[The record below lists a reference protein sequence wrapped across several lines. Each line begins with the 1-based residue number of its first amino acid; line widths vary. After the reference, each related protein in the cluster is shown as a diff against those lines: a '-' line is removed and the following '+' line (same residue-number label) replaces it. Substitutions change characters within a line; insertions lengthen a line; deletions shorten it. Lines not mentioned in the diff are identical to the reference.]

1 VTEIKSKMF
10 RLSSETVDRIE
21 AEVKNSNFRNV
32 STLVDSVLAGYC
44 DEQDNKREDVLL
56 WTKNSRLPEPPNGY
70 EIFLRK
76 KTSV

>member
-10 RLSSETVDRIE
+10 RLSGETVDRIE

-32 STLVDSVLAGYC
+32 STLVDSVLARHC

-56 WTKNSRLPEPPNGY
+56 WIKNSRLPEPPNGY